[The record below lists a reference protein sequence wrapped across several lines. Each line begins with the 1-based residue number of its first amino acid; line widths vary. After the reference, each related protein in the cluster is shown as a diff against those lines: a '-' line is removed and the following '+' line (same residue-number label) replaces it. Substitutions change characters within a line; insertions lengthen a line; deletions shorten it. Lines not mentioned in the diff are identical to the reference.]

1 MVGQFEELKME
12 KLTIAFLA
20 PLKRPITLQTTVSR
34 NRVIVDLA
42 TGLAKKGHK
51 ITIFGTSNSQLPGV
65 EVVGV
70 IPKGIIELGQFE
82 NPFYAET
89 AYIAHAITKLLS
101 QQGEFDLVHNHMYP
115 EFLPLLA
122 SSRFKTPIVTTIH
135 AQVTEELK
143 MAISDTKDSSK
154 LVSISQSAQSALGLN
169 STVVYNGIDTEFFIP
184 LEHGDNRKNS
194 YILFVG
200 RMSKA
205 KDKQG
210 NFLDPKG
217 VQNAIKVAQNSGESL
232 KIVGNVEDKEFY
244 DTLVA
249 PHLSNTIELVG
260 GISKEQNLTRKH
272 IRELFQKAK
281 AFLFP
286 INWEEPF
293 GLVMVEAMSCGTPVI
308 AFNRGSVSEIV
319 VDGLTGYVIDYHRG
333 VDGLVEAVKK
343 LNSMSEGD
351 YQQLRKNCRKQVV
364 ENFSIAKM
372 VENYEKLYYKIV
384 KRK

>member
-1 MVGQFEELKME
+1 MARRFEELKME
-12 KLTIAFLA
+12 KLNIAFLPA
-20 PLKRPITLQTTVSR
+20 LKRPITLQTTASR

-42 TGLAKKGHK
+42 TGLTKKGHRV
-51 ITIFGTSNSQLPGV
+51 TIFGTSNSQLPGI
-65 EVVGV
+65 EIVGV

-89 AYIAHAITKLLS
+89 AYIVHAITKLVS
-101 QQGEFDLVHNHMYP
+101 RQGEFDIVHNHMYP
-115 EFLPLLA
+115 EFLPLL
-122 SSRFKTPIVTTIH
+122 SISRFKTPIVTTIH
-135 AQVTEELK
+135 AQVTEEFK

-169 STVVYNGIDTEFFIP
+169 STVVYNGIDTEFFTP

-217 VQNAIKVAQNSGESL
+217 VQNAIKVAQNSWESL

-244 DTLVA
+244 DELVK
-249 PHLSNTIELVG
+249 PHLS
-260 GISKEQNLTRKH
+260 SKMQFIGEVSSEQKLTRE
-272 IRELFQKAK
+272 ELKELYQNAK

-286 INWEEPF
+286 VNWEEPF
-293 GLVMVEAMSCGTPVI
+293 GLVMAEAMACGTPVI
-308 AFNRGSVSEIV
+308 AFNRGSVLEIV
-319 VDGLTGYVIDYHRG
+319 INGLTGYVVDYNSG
-333 VDGLVEAVKK
+333 IDGLVEAVKK
-343 LNSMSEGD
+343 INLMSRKD
-351 YQQLRKNCRKQVV
+351 YQEMRKDCRKRVRD
-364 ENFSIAKM
+364 NFSIEKM
-372 VENYEKLYYKIV
+372 VEDYEKLYYKII
-384 KRK
+384 KR